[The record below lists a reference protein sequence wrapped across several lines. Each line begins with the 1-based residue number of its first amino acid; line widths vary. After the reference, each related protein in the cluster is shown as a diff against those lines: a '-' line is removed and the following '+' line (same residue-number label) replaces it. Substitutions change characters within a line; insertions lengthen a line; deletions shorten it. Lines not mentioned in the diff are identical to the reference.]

1 MLAAPS
7 SGSGDAMLSQAI
19 KAAVDRDLVLPGQY
33 VVCVS
38 SVNNAI
44 QLKIIGV
51 DDFGRG
57 IHPEQGAAH
66 EGELN
71 LCIALLP
78 SRGVHQDG
86 RVIVAVSIVRLHNP

>member
-7 SGSGDAMLSQAI
+7 SGSGDAMLTQAI
-19 KAAVDRDLVLPGQY
+19 QAAVDRGLVGPSQY

-44 QLKIIGV
+44 QLKVVGV

-66 EGELN
+66 EGD
-71 LCIALLP
+71 P
-78 SRGVHQDG
+78 STVITLTWLRLVHG
-86 RVIVAVSIVRLHNP
+86 AVVVLVMYWSQ

>member
-66 EGELN
+66 EGAIH

-78 SRGVHQDG
+78 S
-86 RVIVAVSIVRLHNP
+86 

>member
-7 SGSGDAMLSQAI
+7 SGTGDAMLSQAI
-19 KAAVDRDLVLPGQY
+19 KAAVDRELVAPGEY

-38 SVNNAI
+38 TVNNAI

-51 DDFGRG
+51 DDFGQG

-66 EGELN
+66 EGKP
-71 LCIALLP
+71 AF
-78 SRGVHQDG
+78 
-86 RVIVAVSIVRLHNP
+86 